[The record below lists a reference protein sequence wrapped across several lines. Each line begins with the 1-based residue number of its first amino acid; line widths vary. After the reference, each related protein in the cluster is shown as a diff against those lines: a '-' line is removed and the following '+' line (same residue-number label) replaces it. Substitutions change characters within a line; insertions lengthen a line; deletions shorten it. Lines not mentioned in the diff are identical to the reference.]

1 MKSKLSQ
8 QPICLSSTMRVM
20 LVLFCGVG
28 LIAFSVF
35 LFSCTSLQEVEQPP
49 ASGTIKET
57 IQKPTPS
64 PTIKETRTSEHI
76 IVGERGL
83 TQMRKVPGGKGR
95 EFSLTFDGRETKFV
109 FILKGKPALGVWPEF
124 AVLIDGRVVYNITV
138 ASPEWKQY
146 SFTRTLDAGAHKIV
160 LKHTN
165 DYYNPEMREDRN
177 LYIKEFRIIST
188 GR

>member
-28 LIAFSVF
+28 LIAFSLF
-35 LFSCTSLQEVEQPP
+35 LFSCTSLQEVEQPKKP
-49 ASGTIKET
+49 GTIKET

-109 FILKGKPALGVWPEF
+109 FILKGKPALG
-124 AVLIDGRVVYNITV
+124 
-138 ASPEWKQY
+138 
-146 SFTRTLDAGAHKIV
+146 
-160 LKHTN
+160 
-165 DYYNPEMREDRN
+165 
-177 LYIKEFRIIST
+177 
-188 GR
+188 